1 VTPAIM
7 ALRNPHSEETMME
20 YLVQIGPMLLVGAL
34 AVGFLAE
41 ATWRPGGFGLLGDLM
56 TGLGGSLAIGA
67 IAWLVS
73 SVPPGMI
80 AMVVIGGVGGLLAI
94 IGQRMLWPAPV
105 AARSGSTR

>member
-1 VTPAIM
+1 
-7 ALRNPHSEETMME
+7 MME
-20 YLVQIGPMLLVGAL
+20 YLVQMGPMLLVGAL

-56 TGLGGSLAIGA
+56 IGLGGSLAIGA
-67 IAWLVS
+67 LAWLVS

-80 AMVVIGGVGGLLAI
+80 AMVVIGSAGGALAI
-94 IGQRMLWPAPV
+94 IGQRMLWHVPA

>member
-1 VTPAIM
+1 M

-20 YLVQIGPMLLVGAL
+20 YLTQMGPMLLVGAL

-56 TGLGGSLAIGA
+56 TGLAGSLVVGA
-67 IAWLVS
+67 IAWLVT

-80 AMVVIGGVGGLLAI
+80 AMVVIGCIGGALAI
-94 IGQRMLWPAPV
+94 IGQRTLWRAPV